1 VRIENFDLRAAR
13 ICVLKMSVPYIAH
26 DNRTV
31 APVAVRAGY
40 YRILIRDLQLMAS
53 VGVHTHER
61 DAPQPIRLNLDL
73 QVRRGGP
80 GLGVVDY
87 DAIVTEVTAL
97 MARGHI
103 DLVEDVADQI
113 MDFCLTDPRVDEI
126 TVRVEKLNAIERTAS
141 VGVEMTRR
149 SVQ

>member
-1 VRIENFDLRAAR
+1 MRIKGFDRRAAR
-13 ICVLKMSVPYIAH
+13 IYVLKMSVSYTAH
-26 DNRTV
+26 DNGAV
-31 APVAVRAGY
+31 APIAAQSGC

-53 VGVHTHER
+53 VGVHAHER

-113 MDFCLTDPRVDEI
+113 MDFCLTDPRVDEM

-149 SVQ
+149 PVQ